1 MKQPASHFKQCR
13 SAIAQNGQSIEA
25 FIKTVL
31 ANIKAVNAD
40 LGLFEY
46 IDEATVLSDAA
57 RLDALPQEQRAAL
70 PLAGLPFAVKDIIDV
85 AGMPT
90 AFGCAAPIGYSA
102 ITDSSIVKQLKAQGA
117 LVIGKTVTTELA
129 FLEPSRTRNPRGLD
143 FTPGGSSSGSAAVVA
158 ANLLPLAIGTQT
170 GGSVIRPAAFCGVF
184 AIKPSFGL
192 IDRFGVLS
200 QSPSLDTIG
209 FMANALGD
217 LAQVIQ
223 FCTPSAAPRPAK
235 KPFSIALIEGNFI
248 EQAAPYMKTL
258 SDDISAAC
266 APHITNVTLDD
277 ILARCAVLRGKIN
290 DYELH
295 HQFNT
300 LVQTHPERLSSHI
313 LDAHK
318 AGAAISTSSY
328 FDALNE
334 TTALRQAC
342 SALLDEYDCLLMPST
357 LGEAPKGLA
366 STGNSL
372 FNGPWTL
379 LGLPVVHLPVA
390 TGPNSMP
397 IGVQVI
403 GALHRDQELLQQAQ
417 KIWNLLSA

>member
-31 ANIKAVNAD
+31 ANIKTVNTE

-57 RLDALPQEQRAAL
+57 RLDALLPEQRAAL
-70 PLAGLPFAVKDIIDV
+70 PLVGLPFAVKDIIDV

-102 ITDSSIVKQLKAQGA
+102 QTDASIVKQLKAQGA

-158 ANLLPLAIGTQT
+158 ANLMPLAVGTQT

-209 FMANALGD
+209 FMANALED

-235 KPFSIALIEGNFI
+235 KPFSIALIEGKFI

-258 SDDISAAC
+258 SGDISAAC

-295 HQFNT
+295 HQFNN
-300 LVQTHPERLSSHI
+300 LIQNHPQRLSSHI
-313 LDAHK
+313 LNAHK

-390 TGPNSMP
+390 KGPNSMP

-403 GALHRDQELLQQAQ
+403 GAMHRDQELLRQAQ

>member
-1 MKQPASHFKQCR
+1 MEQPASHFKQCR

-31 ANIKAVNAD
+31 ANIKTVNAE

-57 RLDALPQEQRAAL
+57 RLDALSQEQRAAL

-85 AGMPT
+85 ADMPT

-102 ITDSSIVKQLKAQGA
+102 QTDASIVKQLKAQGA

-209 FMANALGD
+209 FMANALED

-235 KPFSIALIEGNFI
+235 KPFRIALIEGNFI

-258 SDDISAAC
+258 SGDISATC

-295 HQFNT
+295 HQFNN
-300 LVQTHPERLSSHI
+300 LVQTHPQRLSSHI
-313 LDAHK
+313 LNAHK

-334 TTALRQAC
+334 TTALRLAC

-390 TGPNSMP
+390 KGPNSMP

>member
-1 MKQPASHFKQCR
+1 MEQPASHFKQCR

-31 ANIKAVNAD
+31 ANIKTVNAE

-85 AGMPT
+85 ADMPT

-102 ITDSSIVKQLKAQGA
+102 QTDASIVKQLKAQGA

-129 FLEPSRTRNPRGLD
+129 FLEPSRTRNPRGLN

-209 FMANALGD
+209 FMANALED
-217 LAQVIQ
+217 LVQVIQ

-258 SDDISAAC
+258 SGDISATC

-295 HQFNT
+295 HQFNN
-300 LVQTHPERLSSHI
+300 LVQTHPQRLSSHI
-313 LDAHK
+313 LNAHK

-334 TTALRQAC
+334 TTALRLAC

-390 TGPNSMP
+390 KGPNSMP

>member
-31 ANIKAVNAD
+31 ANIKTVNAE

-46 IDEATVLSDAA
+46 IDEATLLSDAA
-57 RLDALPQEQRAAL
+57 RLDALLPEQRAAL

-102 ITDSSIVKQLKAQGA
+102 QTDASIVKQLKAQGA

-209 FMANALGD
+209 FMANALED

-223 FCTPSAAPRPAK
+223 FCTPSAAPHPAK
-235 KPFSIALIEGNFI
+235 KPFSIALIEGKFI

-258 SDDISAAC
+258 SGDISAAC

-295 HQFNT
+295 HQFNN
-300 LVQTHPERLSSHI
+300 LIQNHPQRLSSHI
-313 LDAHK
+313 LNAHK

-372 FNGPWTL
+372 FNGSWTL

-390 TGPNSMP
+390 KGPNSMP

-403 GALHRDQELLQQAQ
+403 GAMHRDQELLRQAQ

>member
-31 ANIKAVNAD
+31 ANIKTVNTE

-57 RLDALPQEQRAAL
+57 RLDALPEGQRAAL

-102 ITDSSIVKQLKAQGA
+102 QTDASIVKQLKAQGA

-158 ANLLPLAIGTQT
+158 ANLMPLAIGTQT

-209 FMANALGD
+209 FMANALED

-235 KPFSIALIEGNFI
+235 KPFSIALIEGKFI

-258 SDDISAAC
+258 SGDISAAC

-295 HQFNT
+295 HQFNN
-300 LVQTHPERLSSHI
+300 LIQNHPQRLSSHI
-313 LDAHK
+313 LNAHK

-390 TGPNSMP
+390 KGPNSMP

-403 GALHRDQELLQQAQ
+403 GAMHRDQELLRQAQ

>member
-1 MKQPASHFKQCR
+1 MEQLASHFKQCR

-31 ANIKAVNAD
+31 ANIKTVNAE

-57 RLDALPQEQRAAL
+57 RLDALSQEQRAAL

-85 AGMPT
+85 ADMPT

-102 ITDSSIVKQLKAQGA
+102 QTDASIVKQLKAQGA

-209 FMANALGD
+209 FMANALED

-235 KPFSIALIEGNFI
+235 KPFRIALIEGNFI
-248 EQAAPYMKTL
+248 EQAAPYMKKL

-295 HQFNT
+295 HQFNN
-300 LVQTHPERLSSHI
+300 LVQTHPQRLSSHI
-313 LDAHK
+313 LNAHK

-390 TGPNSMP
+390 KGPNSMP

-403 GALHRDQELLQQAQ
+403 GAMHRDQELLQQAQ

>member
-1 MKQPASHFKQCR
+1 MEQPASHFKQCR

-31 ANIKAVNAD
+31 ANIKTVNAE

-57 RLDALPQEQRAAL
+57 RLDALSQEQRAAL

-85 AGMPT
+85 ADMPT

-102 ITDSSIVKQLKAQGA
+102 QTDASIVKQLKAQGA

-209 FMANALGD
+209 FMANALED

-235 KPFSIALIEGNFI
+235 KPFRIALIEGNFI

-258 SDDISAAC
+258 SGDISATC

-295 HQFNT
+295 HQFNN
-300 LVQTHPERLSSHI
+300 LVQTHPQRLSSHI
-313 LDAHK
+313 LNAHK

-334 TTALRQAC
+334 TTALRLAC

-390 TGPNSMP
+390 KGPNSMP

-417 KIWNLLSA
+417 KIWRLLSA

>member
-1 MKQPASHFKQCR
+1 MEQLASHFKQCR

-31 ANIKAVNAD
+31 ANIKTVNAE

-57 RLDALPQEQRAAL
+57 RLDALSQEQRAAL

-85 AGMPT
+85 ADMPT

-102 ITDSSIVKQLKAQGA
+102 QTDASIVKQLKAQGA

-209 FMANALGD
+209 FMANALED

-235 KPFSIALIEGNFI
+235 KPFRIALIEGNFI
-248 EQAAPYMKTL
+248 EQAAPYMKKL

-295 HQFNT
+295 HQFNN
-300 LVQTHPERLSSHI
+300 LVQTHPQRLSSHI
-313 LDAHK
+313 LNAHK

-390 TGPNSMP
+390 KGPNSMP

>member
-1 MKQPASHFKQCR
+1 MKQPASDFKQCR
-13 SAIAQNGQSIEA
+13 SAIAQNGQNIEA

-31 ANIKAVNAD
+31 ADIKTANAE

-57 RLDALPQEQRAAL
+57 RLDALPQEQREAL

-90 AFGCAAPIGYSA
+90 AFGCAAPIGYNA
-102 ITDSSIVKQLKAQGA
+102 QTDASIVKQLKAQGA

-129 FLEPSRTRNPRGLD
+129 FLQPSRTRNPRGLD

-192 IDRFGVLS
+192 IDRFGILS

-209 FMANALGD
+209 FMANELGD

-235 KPFSIALIEGNFI
+235 KPFSIAMIEDRFT

-258 SDDISAAC
+258 SSDIGAAC

-277 ILARCAVLRGKIN
+277 VLARCAAVRSKIN

-295 HQFNT
+295 HQFNN
-300 LVQTHPERLSSHI
+300 LVQNHPQRLSSHI
-313 LDAHK
+313 LNAHK

-334 TTALRQAC
+334 TTALRDAC
-342 SALLDEYDCLLMPST
+342 SALLNEYDCLLMPST
-357 LGEAPKGLA
+357 LGEAPKGLG

-379 LGLPVVHLPVA
+379 LGLPVVHLPVS

>member
-1 MKQPASHFKQCR
+1 MEQPASHFKQCR

-31 ANIKAVNAD
+31 ANIKTVNAE

-85 AGMPT
+85 ADMPT

-102 ITDSSIVKQLKAQGA
+102 QTDASIVKQLKAQGA

-209 FMANALGD
+209 FMANALED

-223 FCTPSAAPRPAK
+223 FCTPSAARRPAK

-248 EQAAPYMKTL
+248 EQAAPYMRTL
-258 SDDISAAC
+258 SGDISAAC
-266 APHITNVTLDD
+266 APHITNVSLDD

-290 DYELH
+290 DYELY
-295 HQFNT
+295 HQFNN
-300 LVQTHPERLSSHI
+300 LVQTHPQRLSSHI
-313 LDAHK
+313 LNAHK

-334 TTALRQAC
+334 TTALRLAC

-417 KIWNLLSA
+417 KIWRLLSA

>member
-1 MKQPASHFKQCR
+1 MEQPASHFKQCR

-31 ANIKAVNAD
+31 ANIKTVNAE

-57 RLDALPQEQRAAL
+57 RLDALSQEQRAAL

-85 AGMPT
+85 ADMPT
-90 AFGCAAPIGYSA
+90 VFGCAAPIGYSA
-102 ITDSSIVKQLKAQGA
+102 QTDASIVKQLKAQGA

-209 FMANALGD
+209 FMANALED

-235 KPFSIALIEGNFI
+235 KPFRIALIEGNFI

-258 SDDISAAC
+258 SGDISATC

-295 HQFNT
+295 HQFNN
-300 LVQTHPERLSSHI
+300 LVQNHPQRLSSHI
-313 LDAHK
+313 LNAHK

-334 TTALRQAC
+334 TTALRLAC

-390 TGPNSMP
+390 KGPNSMP

>member
-1 MKQPASHFKQCR
+1 
-13 SAIAQNGQSIEA
+13 
-25 FIKTVL
+25 
-31 ANIKAVNAD
+31 
-40 LGLFEY
+40 
-46 IDEATVLSDAA
+46 
-57 RLDALPQEQRAAL
+57 
-70 PLAGLPFAVKDIIDV
+70 
-85 AGMPT
+85 
-90 AFGCAAPIGYSA
+90 
-102 ITDSSIVKQLKAQGA
+102 
-117 LVIGKTVTTELA
+117 
-129 FLEPSRTRNPRGLD
+129 
-143 FTPGGSSSGSAAVVA
+143 
-158 ANLLPLAIGTQT
+158 
-170 GGSVIRPAAFCGVF
+170 
-184 AIKPSFGL
+184 
-192 IDRFGVLS
+192 
-200 QSPSLDTIG
+200 
-209 FMANALGD
+209 
-217 LAQVIQ
+217 
-223 FCTPSAAPRPAK
+223 
-235 KPFSIALIEGNFI
+235 
-248 EQAAPYMKTL
+248 MKTL

-295 HQFNT
+295 HQFNN
-300 LVQTHPERLSSHI
+300 LVQTHPQRLSSHI
-313 LDAHK
+313 LNAHK

-357 LGEAPKGLA
+357 LGEAPKGRA

-417 KIWNLLSA
+417 KIWKLLSA

>member
-1 MKQPASHFKQCR
+1 MEQPASHFKQCR

-31 ANIKAVNAD
+31 ANIKTVNAE

-85 AGMPT
+85 ADMPT

-102 ITDSSIVKQLKAQGA
+102 KTDASIVKQLKAQGA

-129 FLEPSRTRNPRGLD
+129 FLEPSRSRNPRGLD
-143 FTPGGSSSGSAAVVA
+143 FSPGGSSSGSAAVVA

-209 FMANALGD
+209 FIANALED

-223 FCTPSAAPRPAK
+223 FCMPSAAPRPAK

-295 HQFNT
+295 HQFNN
-300 LVQTHPERLSSHI
+300 LVQNHPQRLSSHI
-313 LDAHK
+313 LNAHK
-318 AGAAISTSSY
+318 AGAAISTSRY

-342 SALLDEYDCLLMPST
+342 SALLNEYDCLLMPST

-390 TGPNSMP
+390 KGPNSMP

-417 KIWNLLSA
+417 KIWKLLSA

>member
-1 MKQPASHFKQCR
+1 MEQPASHFKQCR

-31 ANIKAVNAD
+31 ANIKTVNAE

-57 RLDALPQEQRAAL
+57 RLDALSQEQRAAL

-85 AGMPT
+85 ADMPT

-102 ITDSSIVKQLKAQGA
+102 QTDASIVKQLKAQGA

-129 FLEPSRTRNPRGLD
+129 FLEPSRTRNPRGLN

-209 FMANALGD
+209 FMANALED

-235 KPFSIALIEGNFI
+235 KPFRIALIEGNFI

-258 SDDISAAC
+258 SGDISATC

-295 HQFNT
+295 HQFNN
-300 LVQTHPERLSSHI
+300 LVQNHPQRLSSHI
-313 LDAHK
+313 LNAHK

-334 TTALRQAC
+334 TTALRLAC

-390 TGPNSMP
+390 KGPNSMP

>member
-1 MKQPASHFKQCR
+1 M
-13 SAIAQNGQSIEA
+13 
-25 FIKTVL
+25 
-31 ANIKAVNAD
+31 
-40 LGLFEY
+40 
-46 IDEATVLSDAA
+46 
-57 RLDALPQEQRAAL
+57 
-70 PLAGLPFAVKDIIDV
+70 AGLPFAVKDIIDV

-90 AFGCAAPIGYSA
+90 AFGCAAPIGYNA
-102 ITDSSIVKQLKAQGA
+102 QTDASIVKQLKAQGA

-129 FLEPSRTRNPRGLD
+129 FLQPSRTRNPRGLD

-170 GGSVIRPAAFCGVF
+170 GGSVIRPAAFCGIF

-209 FMANALGD
+209 FMANELGD

-235 KPFSIALIEGNFI
+235 KPFSIAMIEGRFT

-258 SDDISAAC
+258 SSDIGAAC

-277 ILARCAVLRGKIN
+277 VLARCAAVRSKIN

-295 HQFNT
+295 HQFNN
-300 LVQTHPERLSSHI
+300 LVQNHPQRLSSHI
-313 LDAHK
+313 LNAHK

-334 TTALRQAC
+334 TTALRDVC
-342 SALLDEYDCLLMPST
+342 SALLNEYDCLLMPST
-357 LGEAPKGLA
+357 LGEAPKGLG

-379 LGLPVVHLPVA
+379 LGLPVVHLPVS

>member
-1 MKQPASHFKQCR
+1 MEQPASHFKQCR

-31 ANIKAVNAD
+31 ANIKTVNAE

-57 RLDALPQEQRAAL
+57 RLDALPHEQRAAL

-85 AGMPT
+85 ADMPT

-102 ITDSSIVKQLKAQGA
+102 QTDASIVKQLKAQGA

-209 FMANALGD
+209 FMANALED

-223 FCTPSAAPRPAK
+223 FCMPSAAPRPAK

-295 HQFNT
+295 HQFNN
-300 LVQTHPERLSSHI
+300 LVQNHPQRLSSHI
-313 LDAHK
+313 LNAHK
-318 AGAAISTSSY
+318 TGAAISTSRH

-334 TTALRQAC
+334 TTDLRQAC
-342 SALLDEYDCLLMPST
+342 SALLNEYDCLLMPST

-417 KIWNLLSA
+417 KIWKLLSA

>member
-1 MKQPASHFKQCR
+1 MEQPASHFKQCR

-31 ANIKAVNAD
+31 ANIKTVNAE

-85 AGMPT
+85 ADMPT

-102 ITDSSIVKQLKAQGA
+102 QTDASIVKQLKAQGA

-209 FMANALGD
+209 FMANALED

-258 SDDISAAC
+258 SGDISAAC

-295 HQFNT
+295 HQFKN
-300 LVQTHPERLSSHI
+300 LVQNHPQRLSSHI
-313 LDAHK
+313 LNAHK

-334 TTALRQAC
+334 TTALRLAC

-390 TGPNSMP
+390 KGPNSMP

>member
-1 MKQPASHFKQCR
+1 MEQPASHFKQCR

-31 ANIKAVNAD
+31 ANIKTVNAE

-57 RLDALPQEQRAAL
+57 RLDALSQEQRAAL

-85 AGMPT
+85 ADMPT

-102 ITDSSIVKQLKAQGA
+102 QTDASIVKQLKAQGA

-209 FMANALGD
+209 FIANALED

-223 FCTPSAAPRPAK
+223 FCMPSAAPRPAK
-235 KPFSIALIEGNFI
+235 NPFSIALIEGNFI

-277 ILARCAVLRGKIN
+277 ILARCGVLRGKIN

-295 HQFNT
+295 HQFNN
-300 LVQTHPERLSSHI
+300 LVQNHPQRLSSHI
-313 LDAHK
+313 LNAHK

-334 TTALRQAC
+334 TTALRLAC

-379 LGLPVVHLPVA
+379 LGLPVVHLPVT

-417 KIWNLLSA
+417 KIWRLLSA

>member
-1 MKQPASHFKQCR
+1 MEQPASHFKQCR

-31 ANIKAVNAD
+31 ADIKTVNAD

-46 IDEATVLSDAA
+46 IDEASVLSDAA
-57 RLDALPQEQRAAL
+57 RLDALPQKQRAAL

-209 FMANALGD
+209 FMANALED

-295 HQFNT
+295 HQFNN
-300 LVQTHPERLSSHI
+300 LVQTHPQRLSSHI
-313 LDAHK
+313 LNAHK

-390 TGPNSMP
+390 KGPNSMP